1 MDLLFCFL
9 VIERIKDDDILI
21 NIKKLLF
28 VFLVFL
34 KIENFYNG
42 RKFIILDILGKLL
55 KFD

>member
-21 NIKKLLF
+21 IIKKLLF

-42 RKFIILDILGKLL
+42 RKFIILDILDKLL
-55 KFD
+55 KFN

>member
-9 VIERIKDDDILI
+9 VIERIKDDDILTI
-21 NIKKLLF
+21 IKKLLF

-42 RKFIILDILGKLL
+42 RKFIILDILDKLL

>member
-21 NIKKLLF
+21 IIMKLLF

-42 RKFIILDILGKLL
+42 RKFIILDILDKLL

>member
-21 NIKKLLF
+21 IIKKLLF

-42 RKFIILDILGKLL
+42 RKFIILDILEKLL